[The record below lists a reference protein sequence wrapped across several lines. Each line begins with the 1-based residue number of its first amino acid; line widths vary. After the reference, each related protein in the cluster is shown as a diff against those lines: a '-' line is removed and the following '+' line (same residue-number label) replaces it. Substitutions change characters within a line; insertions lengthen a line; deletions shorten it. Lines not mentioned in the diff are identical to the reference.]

1 MNYLIVIF
9 MNIRFLAR
17 FPFYIQLYPFTSCY
31 IRPSYILLHSEEVSG
46 GSIRRKYPEEIS
58 GGSIRRNYLEELSG
72 GSIRRKYPEEV
83 SGGTIWRNYLE
94 EVSVINRQEKEKIG
108 YFLQIFIFLD
118 LLKEYLFS

>member
-1 MNYLIVIF
+1 

-31 IRPSYILLHSEEVSG
+31 IRPSYILLHSEEV
-46 GSIRRKYPEEIS
+46 
-58 GGSIRRNYLEELSG
+58 SG